1 MRRRFAFCIHHAECS
16 NTIEPDDTFPLS
28 LIMTLIPPPAAR
40 VGDPLTSVATPS
52 LMIDIDAFE
61 ANLSTMAAFAARHGV
76 ALRPHAKA
84 HKSSE
89 IARRQ
94 AGAGAVGVCCQKLS
108 EAYPFAA
115 AGIRSIHVSNEFVG
129 ADKLAMAIELAS
141 HVHLSVCVDALPQV
155 LALGVAAADAGVTID
170 VLPEVDAGQH
180 RCGVTRE
187 DALLELVDGIS
198 AQRALR
204 FAGIQA
210 YHGGIQHVVDWD
222 ARKAAAGRA
231 ADIAAGYVQAL
242 EARGVRCGVVT
253 GGGTGTVEFDAA
265 SGVFTELQPGSYLF
279 MDGDYGGIGW
289 NGELRWRH
297 SLFVVSTVMSATRPG
312 MAVCDVGL
320 KGLAVDSGLPRS
332 VSWLDGR
339 VGPILNYLAANDE
352 HGMLQASDMQ
362 EGDLSAH
369 VGSRLLLP
377 PGHCDPTVNLY
388 DEYVCYRGERVSD
401 VWPVDA
407 RGLSR

>member
-1 MRRRFAFCIHHAECS
+1 MKLA
-16 NTIEPDDTFPLS
+16 
-28 LIMTLIPPPAAR
+28 PPPAAR
-40 VGDPLTSVATPS
+40 VGDTLASVATPS
-52 LMIDIDAFE
+52 LTLDLDAFD
-61 ANLSTMAAFAARHGV
+61 ANLAAMSAFAARHGV

-89 IARRQ
+89 IAKRQ
-94 AGAGAVGVCCQKLS
+94 VEAGAVGVCCQKLS

-115 AGIRSIHVSNEFVG
+115 AGIASIHVSNEFVG
-129 ADKLAMAIELAS
+129 ADKLAMAVELAS
-141 HVHLSVCVDALPQV
+141 HVRLSVCVDALPQV
-155 LALGVAAADAGVTID
+155 QALGDAAARANVTID

-180 RCGVTRE
+180 RCGVTSE
-187 DALLELVDGIS
+187 DALLALVDGIA

-210 YHGGIQHVVDWD
+210 YHGGIQHVADWN
-222 ARKAAAGRA
+222 ARKLEANRA
-231 ADIAAGYVQAL
+231 ADIAARYVRAL
-242 EARGVRCGVVT
+242 DARGVRCGIVT

-289 NGELRWRH
+289 DGELRWRH
-297 SLFVVSTVMSATRPG
+297 SLFVLSTIMSATRPG

-332 VSWLDGR
+332 AHWLDASGAPALTY
-339 VGPILNYLAANDE
+339 VSANDE
-352 HGMLQASDMQ
+352 HGMLQAQHDRDDDFA
-362 EGDLSAH
+362 GL
-369 VGSRLLLP
+369 VGKRLQLP

-388 DEYVCYRGERVSD
+388 DEYVCYRGDRVTD
-401 VWPVDA
+401 IWPIDA

>member
-1 MRRRFAFCIHHAECS
+1 
-16 NTIEPDDTFPLS
+16 
-28 LIMTLIPPPAAR
+28 MTLLPPPAAR
-40 VGDPLTSVATPS
+40 VGDPLVSVATPS
-52 LMIDIDAFE
+52 LTIDLDAFD
-61 ANLSTMAAFAARHGV
+61 ANLAAMSAFVARHGV

-94 AGAGAVGVCCQKLS
+94 IEAGAVGVCCQKLS

-115 AGIRSIHVSNEFVG
+115 AGIASIHVSNEFVG
-129 ADKLAMAIELAS
+129 MDKLAMAVELAS
-141 HVHLSVCVDALPQV
+141 HVRLSVCVDALPQV
-155 LALGVAAADAGVTID
+155 HALGDAAARAGVTID
-170 VLPEVDAGQH
+170 VLPEIDAGQH
-180 RCGVTRE
+180 RCGVTSE
-187 DALLELVDGIS
+187 DALLALVDGIAS
-198 AQRALR
+198 QGALR

-210 YHGGIQHVVDWD
+210 YHGGIQHIADWA
-222 ARKAAAGRA
+222 ARKDEASRA
-231 ADIAAGYVQAL
+231 ADAAARYVRAL
-242 EARGVRCGVVT
+242 DVRGVRCGIVT

-289 NGELRWRH
+289 GGELHWRH
-297 SLFVVSTVMSATRPG
+297 SLFVLSTVMSATRPG

-332 VSWLDGR
+332 VQWLDAIDE
-339 VGPILNYLAANDE
+339 PALTYISANDE
-352 HGMLQASDMQ
+352 HGMLQAQHES
-362 EGDLSAH
+362 EGDFARL
-369 VGSRLLLP
+369 VGKRLLLP

-388 DEYVCYRGERVSD
+388 DEYVCHRNGRVTD
-401 VWPVDA
+401 LWPIDA

>member
-1 MRRRFAFCIHHAECS
+1 
-16 NTIEPDDTFPLS
+16 
-28 LIMTLIPPPAAR
+28 MTLAPPPAAR
-40 VGDPLTSVATPS
+40 VGDPLASVATPS
-52 LMIDIDAFE
+52 LTIDLDAFD
-61 ANLSTMAAFAARHGV
+61 ANLAAMSAFAARHGV

-94 AGAGAVGVCCQKLS
+94 IEAGAVGVCCQKLS

-115 AGIRSIHVSNEFVG
+115 AGIASIHVSNEFVG
-129 ADKLAMAIELAS
+129 ADKLAMAVELAS
-141 HVHLSVCVDALPQV
+141 HVRLSVCVDALPQV
-155 LALGVAAADAGVTID
+155 QALGDAAKRAGVTID

-180 RCGVTRE
+180 RCGVTSE
-187 DALLELVDGIS
+187 DALLALVDGIAS
-198 AQRALR
+198 QSGLR

-210 YHGGIQHVVDWD
+210 YHGGIQHVADWA
-222 ARKAAAGRA
+222 ARKNEANRA
-231 ADIAAGYVQAL
+231 ADVAARYVQAL
-242 EARGVRCGVVT
+242 DARGVRCGIVT

-289 NGELRWRH
+289 GGESGWRH
-297 SLFVVSTVMSATRPG
+297 SLFVLSTVMSATRPG

-332 VSWLDGR
+332 VHWLDAKGD
-339 VGPILNYLAANDE
+339 PALTYISANDE
-352 HGMLQASDMQ
+352 HGMLQAQHESD
-362 EGDLSAH
+362 GDFAGL
-369 VGSRLLLP
+369 VGKRVLLP

-388 DEYVCYRGERVSD
+388 DEYVCHRNGRVTD
-401 VWPVDA
+401 IWPIDA

>member
-1 MRRRFAFCIHHAECS
+1 
-16 NTIEPDDTFPLS
+16 
-28 LIMTLIPPPAAR
+28 MTLAPPPAAR
-40 VGDPLTSVATPS
+40 VGDPLASVATPS
-52 LMIDIDAFE
+52 LTIDLDAFD
-61 ANLSTMAAFAARHGV
+61 ANLAAMSAFAARHGV

-94 AGAGAVGVCCQKLS
+94 IEAGAVGVCCQKLS

-115 AGIRSIHVSNEFVG
+115 AGIASIHVSNEFVG
-129 ADKLAMAIELAS
+129 VDKLAMAVELAS
-141 HVHLSVCVDALPQV
+141 HVRLSVCVDALPQV
-155 LALGVAAADAGVTID
+155 HALGDAAKRAGVSID

-180 RCGVTRE
+180 RCGVTSE
-187 DALLELVDGIS
+187 DALLELVDGIAS
-198 AQRALR
+198 QSVLR

-210 YHGGIQHVVDWD
+210 YHGGIQHVADWA
-222 ARKAAAGRA
+222 ARKNEANRA
-231 ADIAAGYVQAL
+231 ADVAARYVQAL
-242 EARGVRCGVVT
+242 DARGVRCGIVT

-289 NGELRWRH
+289 GGESRWRH
-297 SLFVVSTVMSATRPG
+297 SLFVLSTVMSATRPG

-332 VSWLDGR
+332 VHWLDAKGD
-339 VGPILNYLAANDE
+339 PALTYISANDE
-352 HGMLQASDMQ
+352 HGMLQAQHEPD
-362 EGDLSAH
+362 GDFAGL
-369 VGSRLLLP
+369 VGKRVLLP

-388 DEYVCYRGERVSD
+388 DEYVCHRNGRVTD
-401 VWPVDA
+401 IWPIDA

>member
-1 MRRRFAFCIHHAECS
+1 
-16 NTIEPDDTFPLS
+16 
-28 LIMTLIPPPAAR
+28 MTLVPPPAAR
-40 VGDPLTSVATPS
+40 VGDSLASVATPS
-52 LMIDIDAFE
+52 LTIDLDAFD
-61 ANLSTMAAFAARHGV
+61 ANLAAMSAFAMRHGV

-94 AGAGAVGVCCQKLS
+94 IEAGAVGVCCQKLS

-115 AGIRSIHVSNEFVG
+115 AGVKSIHVSNEFVG
-129 ADKLAMAIELAS
+129 VDKLAMAVELAS
-141 HVHLSVCVDALPQV
+141 HVRLSVCVDALPQV
-155 LALGVAAADAGVTID
+155 QALGDAAARAGVTID

-180 RCGVTRE
+180 RCGVTNE
-187 DALLELVDGIS
+187 DALLAIVDGIAS
-198 AQRALR
+198 QSALR

-210 YHGGIQHVVDWD
+210 YHGGIQHVIDWT
-222 ARKAAAGRA
+222 ARKDEASRA
-231 ADIAAGYVQAL
+231 ADVAARYVRAL
-242 EARGVRCGVVT
+242 DARGVACAIVT
-253 GGGTGTVEFDAA
+253 GGGTGTVEFDAT

-289 NGELRWRH
+289 SGDLRWRH
-297 SLFVVSTVMSATRPG
+297 SLFVLSMIMSATRPG

-332 VSWLDGR
+332 VQWLDANSE
-339 VGPILNYLAANDE
+339 PALTYLCANDE
-352 HGMLQASDMQ
+352 HGMLKAQREPEVDFA
-362 EGDLSAH
+362 ER
-369 VGSRLLLP
+369 VGKRVLLP

-388 DEYVCYRGERVSD
+388 DEYVCHRNGRVTD
-401 VWPVDA
+401 IWPIDA